1 MGESPESAGRARSP
15 ASDAAAIPEQQALEI
30 RKLVHD
36 LSNALEIVVQTS
48 YLLGMAELQEPA
60 SEWLKMLDGGVT
72 KALELNG
79 RLRTYVRENS
89 PK

>member
-1 MGESPESAGRARSP
+1 MGEFSVPDESPKAQ
-15 ASDAAAIPEQQALEI
+15 IPEQQAQEI

-36 LSNALEIVVQTS
+36 LSNALEIIVQTS
-48 YLLGMAELQEPA
+48 YLLGMADLQEPA

-79 RLRTYVRENS
+79 RLRSYVREHS

>member
-1 MGESPESAGRARSP
+1 MAESAVPDGRSGAGQ
-15 ASDAAAIPEQQALEI
+15 IPEEQALEI

-48 YLLGMAELQEPA
+48 YLLGLAELKEPA

-72 KALELNG
+72 KALELNA
-79 RLRTYVRENS
+79 RLRTYVREHS
-89 PK
+89 PR

>member
-1 MGESPESAGRARSP
+1 MAESPRPDSINAEHIP
-15 ASDAAAIPEQQALEI
+15 AEQALEI

-72 KALELNG
+72 KALELNS
-79 RLRTYVRENS
+79 RLRTYVREHS
-89 PK
+89 PG

>member
-1 MGESPESAGRARSP
+1 MGESPNPERNPEGNTAVK
-15 ASDAAAIPEQQALEI
+15 IPEQHALEL

-36 LSNALEIVVQTS
+36 LSNALEIIVQTS
-48 YLLGMAELQEPA
+48 YLLGMAELREPA
-60 SEWLKMLDGGVT
+60 SEWLKMLDGGVN

-79 RLRTYVRENS
+79 RLRTYVREHS

>member
-1 MGESPESAGRARSP
+1 MAESAVSDGG
-15 ASDAAAIPEQQALEI
+15 SDAGQIPEEQALEI

-48 YLLGMAELQEPA
+48 YLLGLAELKEPA

-72 KALELNG
+72 KALELNA
-79 RLRTYVRENS
+79 RLRTYVREHS
-89 PK
+89 PQ

>member
-1 MGESPESAGRARSP
+1 MAESAVSDGRSGAGQ
-15 ASDAAAIPEQQALEI
+15 IPEKQALEI

-48 YLLGMAELQEPA
+48 YLLGLAELQEPA

-72 KALELNG
+72 KALELNAQ
-79 RLRTYVRENS
+79 LRTYVREHS
-89 PK
+89 PQ

>member
-1 MGESPESAGRARSP
+1 MDDSPQPEQR
-15 ASDAAAIPEQQALEI
+15 AAAQIPAEQALEI

-72 KALELNG
+72 KALELNAT
-79 RLRTYVRENS
+79 LRSYVRENS